1 MPPQTLTLMAKTK
14 TNVAVTIDTLIHEE
28 AEKTRKK
35 LNRSRSNYYETAVI
49 ELNKKHKK
57 L

>member
-1 MPPQTLTLMAKTK
+1 MAKTK